1 MKNPTSQKITLTA
14 MALVASLVLNAQ
26 AGRPTTTPTPS
37 GALWYNGDFNGVN
50 AIPNEEDTSL
60 GPGQFASVYDDF
72 IVTDPS
78 GWVVTSVFSD
88 NLSSTNVTGA
98 IWEVRQGV
106 SEGNPGTLIAA
117 GVTLTPNVTATG
129 RSGFGYNEY
138 EVEVTGLSVFLPP
151 GMYWLNVTPIGDLTG
166 LSFDGTTSGANA
178 VGMPPGN
185 DQNAFI
191 NSNFFGFVFTS
202 TANLGLPYDFSMGV
216 RGTVSEGCD
225 LVLVSATS
233 RKTHGSKGAFDIS
246 LPLTGDLG
254 IECRT
259 GLTRN
264 VVVMTFNNNVTG
276 ADSASSSCG
285 TIGSVSVD
293 PADAHNLLV
302 TFNGAGCN
310 ASTVTVT
317 ATNVHDDQGNTL
329 SSASASMGILVG
341 DVTGDGRVTNGDTA
355 QVQSVQGQQTNSSNF
370 RDDVTLDGKIN
381 TQDMQT
387 VRSHRGDVLP

>member
-1 MKNPTSQKITLTA
+1 MKNPTSQKVTLTA

-26 AGRPTTTPTPS
+26 AGRPTTTPTSS
-37 GALWYNGDFNGVN
+37 GALWYNGDFNGVG
-50 AIPNEEDTSL
+50 AIPNEDDTSL
-60 GPGQFASVYDDF
+60 GPGQFSSVFDDF

-78 GWVVTSVFSD
+78 GWDVTSVFSD

-106 SEGNPGTLIAA
+106 SEGNGGTLVAA
-117 GVTLTPNVTATG
+117 GVTMTPNVTATG

-138 EVEVTGLSVFLPP
+138 EVEVTGLSIPTLAP
-151 GMYWLNVTPIGDLTG
+151 GIYWLNVTPIGDLTG
-166 LSFDGTTSGANA
+166 LSFDGTTSGANC
-178 VGMPPGN
+178 VGTPCGN

-191 NSNFFGFVFTS
+191 NSNFFAYVF
-202 TANLGLPYDFSMGV
+202 LGLPYDFSMGV
-216 RGTVSEGCD
+216 NGTVHGQGGD
-225 LVLVSATS
+225 LTLVSAAS

-246 LPLTGDLG
+246 LPLTGDPG
-254 IECRT
+254 IECRA

-264 VVVMTFNNNVTG
+264 AVVMTFNNNVTG

-285 TIGSVSVD
+285 TVGSVSVD

-329 SSASASMGILVG
+329 SSASANMGILVG

-355 QVQSVQGQQTNSSNF
+355 AVQAVQGQQTNSSNF
-370 RDDVTLDGKIN
+370 RDDVTLDGKVN
-381 TQDMQT
+381 TQDVQT